1 MGQVLNPLR
10 TEVHTYKP
18 LPQHLFSCEVTP
30 SFPKPGQLV
39 GTVKVL
45 CHGCSWKLLSH
56 SIPWWLITRMMKSSS
71 LLHHPSA
78 QGWWNHLHNS
88 LSKLHKSRVA
98 ETGKFRVIKTFTEV
112 GPLQRL
118 NPPDQRLW
126 MWVDIRELITLSQL
140 LIILCFS

>member
-78 QGWWNHLHNS
+78 QGWWNHLHNQQTN
-88 LSKLHKSRVA
+88 LHKSRVA
-98 ETGKFRVIKTFTEV
+98 FRRKIVSWRSS
-112 GPLQRL
+112 QRL
-118 NPPDQRLW
+118 DLHRGWTPQTTDYEVRVLENILHCHSY
-126 MWVDIRELITLSQL
+126 LLSYV
-140 LIILCFS
+140 SV